1 MKRITKIE
9 KRYSMLTKLK
19 HKSFISG
26 YFQHPK
32 VNRLMVSQ
40 PTAAIWLK
48 DQPDYDDVFIKK
60 RCFWFM
66 SASIWAFM
74 ALRVDKFQKEELNKH
89 ISHIE
94 IQQIY

>member
-32 VNRLMVSQ
+32 VNRLMVSP

-48 DQPDYDDVFIKK
+48 DQSDYDNVLIKK
-60 RCFWFM
+60 KMFLSYVSFYLGFYGI
-66 SASIWAFM
+66 ASRQFSKRGA
-74 ALRVDKFQKEELNKH
+74 
-89 ISHIE
+89 
-94 IQQIY
+94 

>member
-40 PTAAIWLK
+40 PTVAIWLK

-60 RCFWFM
+60 KMFLVYVSFYLGFYGI
-66 SASIWAFM
+66 AS
-74 ALRVDKFQKEELNKH
+74 RQ
-89 ISHIE
+89 ISKRGA
-94 IQQIY
+94 